1 MLRWPG
7 SPLESLGATR
17 TPLLVLPDLKNM
29 DSSLGGG
36 NAQEMMAR
44 FKRSRPFSFSASQI
58 QRQKQAT
65 GAIPVGA
72 RKGKWQRFSSRRP
85 FPYDHR
91 GEHGKRTGSL
101 LNNWN
106 EPPIDLYTR
115 IFLYFYEVRNPYI
128 RDRRSSLRRRYSGPP
143 LP

>member
-1 MLRWPG
+1 
-7 SPLESLGATR
+7 
-17 TPLLVLPDLKNM
+17 M

-36 NAQEMMAR
+36 NAQETMAR
-44 FKRSRPFSFSASQI
+44 FKRNSPFSFSASQI

-72 RKGKWQRFSSRRP
+72 RKGKWQRVLRREP

-91 GEHGKRTGSL
+91 GGHEKRTGSL

-106 EPPIDLYTR
+106 RPPIDLYTR
-115 IFLYFYEVRNPYI
+115 IFLYLYEVRNPVYQGLAVKPETKI
-128 RDRRSSLRRRYSGPP
+128 QRPP